1 MDADGQLGELLGPAA
16 VLSAGIDTTIRPIS
30 AHGVELDLA
39 DRTVY
44 VNDRRGYSTFH
55 AVVRDS
61 LPTRLKHAVIND
73 AGPRVQRHLGFR
85 RGRAGN
91 FNLFAAADGTFV
103 IRPTLGKPSGHHQ
116 RRNSILPG
124 SQLDPREAE
133 RVMWDVIVVGTGM
146 GGGMLGYS
154 LARSGR
160 RVLFVEKGRSTLPGA
175 PGTIRSA
182 MTEVAEPLAGRS
194 AEAYCDALARSGR
207 STDEVED
214 ISGRFSRRFVPLL
227 GSGTGG
233 SSAIYAMVCERFFV
247 RDFTPRQNFRDPGD
261 STVPDAWPITYDQ
274 MRPWYAA
281 AEKLL
286 GVRGQPDPLRPEA
299 AEVGLPAAPPF
310 SADNQPLVDYL
321 AGQGLHPY
329 HLPMACDYT
338 DGCSSCLG
346 YLCHQACKNDAARNA
361 VLPAVTEHGAHL
373 LTECRVVRLEA
384 DRTHVRQVICAHR
397 SGLLALKAKVVVL
410 AAGALATPVLL
421 LNSRS
426 GDWPRGLANGSDWV
440 GRNFMRHLVDL
451 IELWPERGCK
461 ITDQNKEIGLNDFY
475 FWEGEKYG
483 NLQSL
488 SSVPPMEYFTNHP
501 GWQHKLLRLMSPALR
516 PIYERFLSGGLVL
529 AAMLEDL
536 PYLDNRVLPS
546 VRPTMDGRQRLRIQY
561 RLHASEIERR
571 AAFLRQLKE
580 VLKPF
585 RTITLGAAKGN
596 DNLGHVCGTCRFGTD
611 PKTSVLDPQNRA
623 HEVDN
628 LYVVDA
634 SFFPSSAALSPS
646 LTIAA
651 NALRV
656 AAHLIQAHFA
666 T

>member
-1 MDADGQLGELLGPAA
+1 MADG
-16 VLSAGIDTTIRPIS
+16 
-30 AHGVELDLA
+30 
-39 DRTVY
+39 
-44 VNDRRGYSTFH
+44 
-55 AVVRDS
+55 
-61 LPTRLKHAVIND
+61 
-73 AGPRVQRHLGFR
+73 
-85 RGRAGN
+85 
-91 FNLFAAADGTFV
+91 
-103 IRPTLGKPSGHHQ
+103 
-116 RRNSILPG
+116 
-124 SQLDPREAE
+124 QLDPREAE

-154 LARSGR
+154 LAQSGR
-160 RVLFVEKGRSTLPGA
+160 KVLFVEKGRSTLPGV

-182 MTEVAEPLAGRS
+182 MPELAEPLAGRS
-194 AEAYCDALARSGR
+194 AEAYYDALARAGR

-214 ISGRFSRRFVPLL
+214 VSGRFARRFVPLL
-227 GSGTGG
+227 GGGTGG

-321 AGQGLHPY
+321 AGRGLHPY

-346 YLCHQACKNDAARNA
+346 YLCHRSCKNDAARNCL
-361 VLPAVTEHGAHL
+361 LPAVAEHGAHL

-384 DRTHVRQVICAHR
+384 ERTQVRQVICEHR
-397 SGLLALKAKVVVL
+397 SGMLALKAKVVVL

-451 IELWPERGCK
+451 IEIWPQPDCK
-461 ITDQNKEIGLNDFY
+461 ITAENKEIGLNDFY
-475 FWEGEKYG
+475 FWEGQKYG

-488 SSVPPMEYFTNHP
+488 SSVPPMQYFTNHP
-501 GWQHKLLRLMSPALR
+501 GWQHKVLRLMSPALR

-529 AAMLEDL
+529 AAMMEDL

-546 VRPTMDGRQRLRIQY
+546 DRPSLDGRQRLRIQY
-561 RLHASEIERR
+561 RLHPSEIERR
-571 AAFLRQLKE
+571 AVFLRQVKE
-580 VLKPF
+580 VLEPF
-585 RTITLGAAKGN
+585 RTITLRAGKSN
-596 DNLGHVCGTCRFGTD
+596 YNLGHVCGTCRFGTD

-623 HEVDN
+623 HEVEN

-656 AAHLIQAHFA
+656 AAHVNQAHFA